1 MTLFEADLPRM
12 TTSIGHSTADG
23 IWVQGYSL
31 ADELMGEVDF
41 GGTFFL
47 LVTGRLPTPGESRIF
62 NAVLVALADHG
73 LTPSALAAR
82 LTYTG
87 APEAVQ
93 GAIAAGILGAG
104 SEFLGVFENA
114 GRMLREAGPAAGVDD
129 AELDRLATA
138 IVDAHRSRGDRLPG
152 LGHPFHKGTDP
163 RAARLRAMAEEHGL
177 LGPHTRLMLRVQA
190 RATSPSGKPLPLNA
204 GGMCGALLCDLG
216 IDTAALRGVAVV
228 SRAAGI
234 VGHLAEEARA
244 PMGRTLWYTAER
256 EARYRPYRSSDPTT
270 DEKD

>member
-1 MTLFEADLPRM
+1 M
-12 TTSIGHSTADG
+12 TTSIGRSTADG
-23 IWVQGYSL
+23 IWVQGYNL

-41 GGTFFL
+41 GSTFFL
-47 LVTGRLPTPGESRIF
+47 LVTGRLPTAGEGRLF

-93 GAIAAGILGAG
+93 GAIAAGVLGAG

-114 GRMLREAGPAAGVDD
+114 GRMLRAAAPSEEADD
-129 AELDRLATA
+129 AELDRLARG

-152 LGHPFHKGTDP
+152 LGHPFHKGVDP
-163 RAARLRAMAEEHGL
+163 RAARLCAMAEDHGL
-177 LGPHTRLMLRVQA
+177 LGPHTRLMLRVQDH
-190 RATSPSGKPLPLNA
+190 ATSPSGKSLPLNA

-244 PMGRTLWYTAER
+244 PMGRTLWHLAER
-256 EARYRPYRSSDPTT
+256 EAHYRPRRASGPAART
-270 DEKD
+270 KD